1 MAFHARISDPRV
13 GGTYLTLLNTVTN
26 FGGNWCQTLALWL
39 VDGLT
44 WTACVGASIPGLNC
58 GGKMNAKVRFCFS
71 VTLCN
76 KTTLLL
82 HCIISVRIILNYKKV
97 HVITRLIFRMVTLGI
112 FCADSKSGTNVI
124 VKRKISGT
132 RIDYQA
138 SSAQV
143 LFSFVLFT
151 HSTGQ
156 SRWKPD

>member
-44 WTACVGASIPGLNC
+44 WTACVGASMPGLNC

-97 HVITRLIFRMVTLGI
+97 DVIIHLIFRMAALGI
-112 FCADSKSGTNVI
+112 FCADSKLGTNLYCKKENRRTKNRLS
-124 VKRKISGT
+124 VK
-132 RIDYQA
+132 
-138 SSAQV
+138 
-143 LFSFVLFT
+143 
-151 HSTGQ
+151 
-156 SRWKPD
+156 